1 MSDMILAAFHQ
12 CAARSRFA
20 LPSPLKWHTTSP
32 GSEPDDGEGART
44 AREKARSH
52 FKDVIDLRAADIM
65 PTRSPHCLSRVT
77 RSCEERRPV

>member
-1 MSDMILAAFHQ
+1 MLPMTVAGPCQ

-32 GSEPDDGEGART
+32 GSEPDSRERART

-52 FKDVIDLRAADIM
+52 FKDAIDLRAADIM
-65 PTRSPHCLSRVT
+65 PTRSPPCLSRVT
-77 RSCEERRPV
+77 RS